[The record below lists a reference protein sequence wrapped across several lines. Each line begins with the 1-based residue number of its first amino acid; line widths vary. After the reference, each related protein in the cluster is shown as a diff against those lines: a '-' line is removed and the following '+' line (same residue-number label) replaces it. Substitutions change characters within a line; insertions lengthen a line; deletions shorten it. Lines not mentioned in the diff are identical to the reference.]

1 MDMLKENRYTTKI
14 LKFCFFSFQY
24 PKTPEAWATV
34 AEEYWQRWNFPH
46 CVGALDGKHVKIHK
60 PACSG
65 ATYFNY
71 KHTHSV
77 ILLAVADA
85 NYRFL
90 FVDIGSQGRC
100 SDAGV
105 FSESLLNKALEAN
118 SLNFPRPTQL
128 PGTEKE
134 MPYWLL
140 ADDAFPLREHI
151 LKPFPQRNLS
161 FEQCIFNYRLSRAR
175 RCIENAFGILANRF
189 RVMLNPICVKPER
202 INHIVLACC
211 ALHNMLRTIAPMRYV
226 LPADVVINHQNH
238 GDVQLQGAKVTSRR
252 SATQAAK
259 QIRDY
264 LCTNYFFS
272 EEGSVPWQENM
283 I

>member
-1 MDMLKENRYTTKI
+1 MVNVLLSQTLK
-14 LKFCFFSFQY
+14 LLALLFQY
-24 PKTPEAWATV
+24 PTTPEAWATV

-46 CVGALDGKHVKIHK
+46 CIGALDGKHVKIHK

-71 KHTHSV
+71 KHTYSV

-85 NYRFL
+85 NYRFV

-105 FSESLLNKALEAN
+105 FSESLLNEALEAN
-118 SLNFPRPTQL
+118 SLKLPAPTPL
-128 PGTEKE
+128 PGTNKD

-151 LKPFPQRNLS
+151 LKPYPQRNLN
-161 FEQCIFNYRLSRAR
+161 FEQRIFNYRLSRAR
-175 RCIENAFGILANRF
+175 RCIENAFGIMANRF
-189 RVMLNPICVKPER
+189 RVMLNPICVTPER
-202 INHIVLACC
+202 VNHIVLACC
-211 ALHNMLRTIAPMRYV
+211 AMHNMLRTIAPNRYV
-226 LPADVVINHQNH
+226 LPADIVIGQHH
-238 GDVQLQGAKVTSRR
+238 SADVQLQGAKVGSRR
-252 SATQAAK
+252 SATQIAK

-264 LCTNYFFS
+264 LCTDYFFS
-272 EEGSVPWQENM
+272 EVGSVPWQENM